1 MDMLGRK
8 MDPKSMNPPQS
19 QCTSY
24 ENSIKKQST
33 SPEHLW
39 IFRIANPVPTNIVTT
54 YTHTHILTHV
64 RMRARTH
71 AHTHKQKTHTN
82 THTHSDTLTHTTHTK
97 GGAFQGRGR
106 GEVNLPLFK
115 ML

>member
-19 QCTSY
+19 QCTNY

-54 YTHTHILTHV
+54 YTHTYSHTYACAH
-64 RMRARTH
+64 ARTH
-71 AHTHKQKTHTN
+71 THTQTKNTHKH

-97 GGAFQGRGR
+97 GGAFQGRGQ
-106 GEVNLPLFK
+106 GEVNLL
-115 ML
+115 L